1 MGGES
6 LWGIFKNKEF
16 PLGDIHILFAGEIPE
31 TDLLVPC
38 SEIEP
43 NRAKLPEDKGSKIV
57 LYCHGRIK

>member
-16 PLGDIHILFAGEIPE
+16 PLGDIHIPFAGEIPE